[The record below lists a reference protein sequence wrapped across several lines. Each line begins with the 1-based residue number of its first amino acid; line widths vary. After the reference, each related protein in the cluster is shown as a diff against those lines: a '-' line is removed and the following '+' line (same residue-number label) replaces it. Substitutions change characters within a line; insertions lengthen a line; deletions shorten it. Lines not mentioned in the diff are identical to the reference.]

1 MRNLVVSIFI
11 SFIFLFNCNS
21 AIAFDFAPE
30 VGDIAPNFQLEGFNK
45 NIKSKNIWEL
55 NDFQGKWLVMYFYPK
70 DFTAGCTL
78 EAKGFSLII
87 KILMKVSAA
96 KNL

>member
-21 AIAFDFAPE
+21 AFAFDFAPE

-45 NIKSKNIWEL
+45 
-55 NDFQGKWLVMYFYPK
+55 
-70 DFTAGCTL
+70 T
-78 EAKGFSLII
+78 
-87 KILMKVSAA
+87 
-96 KNL
+96 